1 MINSTE
7 TSLDQKLVLINNNNP
22 EIEQVSKEIQKFRKS
37 NEDLKNE
44 NSKLASLKWNFFNI
58 KISLNIC
65 IYKLTNLNQLEL
77 DSIINE
83 NKIFMFKSQLELVLK
98 ECQVLEE
105 KLVNISAISKNM

>member
-44 NSKLASLKWNFFNI
+44 NSKLASLK
-58 KISLNIC
+58 
-65 IYKLTNLNQLEL
+65 
-77 DSIINE
+77 
-83 NKIFMFKSQLELVLK
+83 
-98 ECQVLEE
+98 
-105 KLVNISAISKNM
+105 